1 MTDDDLLTIIE
12 TDYRLRH
19 MYWIEKRLNKRL
31 EKWFRKT
38 DEIDIDDL
46 LAKKQI
52 NDLQIEVFAF
62 YNKNDYEPVTR
73 LSPEAYQSWIS
84 SIVPAGLC
92 ANLCRCGQKSKWQ
105 VDSRKITRLNN
116 FSFTKMRLISVK
128 LPILQNRNGRA

>member
-1 MTDDDLLTIIE
+1 MTDDDLLAIIE

-84 SIVPAGLC
+84 SIVTGWAVRKSVSVWSKIKM
-92 ANLCRCGQKSKWQ
+92 ASRQQK
-105 VDSRKITRLNN
+105 NN
-116 FSFTKMRLISVK
+116 AIK
-128 LPILQNRNGRA
+128 

>member
-38 DEIDIDDL
+38 DEIEIDDL
-46 LAKKQI
+46 LAKQQI

-62 YNKNDYEPVTR
+62 YNKSNYEPVTR
-73 LSPEAYQSWIS
+73 LSSEAYQTWIS
-84 SIVPAGLC
+84 SIVAGW
-92 ANLCRCGQKSKWQ
+92 AVRKSISVWSKIKMASRHQKSNAIK
-105 VDSRKITRLNN
+105 
-116 FSFTKMRLISVK
+116 
-128 LPILQNRNGRA
+128 

>member
-62 YNKNDYEPVTR
+62 YNKNCLLYTSPSPRDGL
-73 LSPEAYQSWIS
+73 LSRMPS
-84 SIVPAGLC
+84 SA
-92 ANLCRCGQKSKWQ
+92 
-105 VDSRKITRLNN
+105 
-116 FSFTKMRLISVK
+116 
-128 LPILQNRNGRA
+128 

>member
-19 MYWIEKRLNKRL
+19 MYWIEKRLNNRL

-62 YNKNDYEPVTR
+62 YNKIDYEPVTG

-84 SIVPAGLC
+84 SIVTGWAVRKSVSVWSKIKM
-92 ANLCRCGQKSKWQ
+92 ASRQQKNYAIK
-105 VDSRKITRLNN
+105 
-116 FSFTKMRLISVK
+116 
-128 LPILQNRNGRA
+128 